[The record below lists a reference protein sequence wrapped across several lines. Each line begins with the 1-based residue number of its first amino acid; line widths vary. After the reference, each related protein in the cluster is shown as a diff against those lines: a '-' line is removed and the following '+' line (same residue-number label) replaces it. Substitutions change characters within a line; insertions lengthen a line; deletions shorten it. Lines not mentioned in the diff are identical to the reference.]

1 MFDDGHI
8 GKTINLSD
16 LDLHGIVYYDQEF
29 GSLVMNPSGSK
40 VAYIAE
46 IKKEKNTPFF
56 PASKVIIR
64 YFQKTRE
71 MSNHIFAIFEC
82 WRLLIG

>member
-1 MFDDGHI
+1 MKNCKGDDTELLEFFDNGRI
-8 GKTINLSD
+8 EKTINLSD

-29 GSLVMNPSGSK
+29 GGLVMNPSGSK

-56 PASKVIIR
+56 PASKVC
-64 YFQKTRE
+64 T
-71 MSNHIFAIFEC
+71 M
-82 WRLLIG
+82 